1 MLAQNDGSTACL
13 IIRQCGNVQLGVDVE
28 CRRAL
33 RVDSVVLD
41 EWRKAYGVL
50 AVEIGVHVL
59 ANVGVEEWV
68 VVFAFVEKLNYCFAE
83 MAKVGFCR
91 GWM

>member
-1 MLAQNDGSTACL
+1 MLAQNDSSTPGL
-13 IIRQCGNVQLGVDVE
+13 IIRQCRNVQLGVDVE
-28 CRRAL
+28 SRRAL

-41 EWRKAYGVL
+41 EWRKAYGMFT
-50 AVEIGVHVL
+50 VEIGVHIL

-68 VVFAFVEKLNYCFAE
+68 VVFAFVEELNYCFAE